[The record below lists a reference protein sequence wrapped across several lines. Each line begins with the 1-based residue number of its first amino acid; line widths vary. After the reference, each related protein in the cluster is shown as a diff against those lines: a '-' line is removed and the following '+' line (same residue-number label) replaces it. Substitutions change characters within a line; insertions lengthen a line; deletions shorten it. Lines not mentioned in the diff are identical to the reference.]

1 MNKGLMHPT
10 RIVPAGFL
18 LAIALGTVTLMLPI
32 ATRSGE
38 SAGFLTALFTATS
51 AICVTGLITV
61 DTPTFWSPFG
71 QVAIMLMIKIGGL
84 GIMTAATLLGLAAGR
99 RLSLSDRAVALT
111 EHGHLNRAEAIS
123 LVKLVFVVS
132 IAIEAIVA
140 LALWLRWW
148 LGYGMAAGEAAWHG
162 LFHAISAFNNAGF
175 STFSANL
182 IDWQADAA
190 ILLPIMAAIVIGGI
204 GFPVLHEVWARRNPD
219 RRRRPWSLHSRLTL
233 ATTVVLLVMGT
244 LLVLVA
250 EWANPKTL
258 GAMPFGTAL
267 LNAAFHSV
275 SMRTAGFNAVD
286 IAAFADPTLS
296 INYVFMLIGGG
307 SAGTAGGLK
316 VTTFALLGFVVWS
329 EVRGHAETTMFGRRV
344 GSAVVRQ
351 ALSIVLIAIGLI
363 GMVTLII
370 DWIEPAIDFRYI
382 LFETISAFATV
393 GLSAGITAQLS
404 TPSQL
409 LLVLLMFVGR
419 VGTITFVTA
428 LALAPRSVHYRYPQ
442 EQPIVG

>member
-1 MNKGLMHPT
+1 MHPT
-10 RIVPAGFL
+10 RIVPAAFL
-18 LAIALGTVTLMLPI
+18 AAIAIGTALLMLPW
-32 ATRSGE
+32 ATTSGQ

-71 QVAIMLMIKIGGL
+71 QAAILVMIQIGGL
-84 GIMTAATLLGLAAGR
+84 GIMTAATLLGLVAGR

-111 EHGHLNRAEAIS
+111 EHGHFNRAEAVS
-123 LVKLVFVVS
+123 LIKLVFVVS
-132 IAIEAIVA
+132 IAIEALVA
-140 LALWLRWW
+140 LALGLRWW
-148 LGYGMAAGEAAWHG
+148 LGHGMGAGEAAWHG
-162 LFHAISAFNNAGF
+162 LFHAVSAFNNAGF

-182 IDWQADAA
+182 IDWQGDAA
-190 ILLPIMAAIVIGGI
+190 ILVPIMAAIVIGGI
-204 GFPVLHEVWARRNPD
+204 GFPVLHEVWARRDPD

-233 ATTVVLLVMGT
+233 ATTAVLLVAGT
-244 LLVLVA
+244 GLVLVA
-250 EWANPKTL
+250 EWANPRTL
-258 GAMPFGTAL
+258 GPLSPASAV

-275 SMRTAGFNAVD
+275 SMRTAGFNTVD
-286 IAAFADPTLS
+286 IAALADPTLS
-296 INYVFMLIGGG
+296 ITYALMLIGGG

-363 GMVTLII
+363 GMVTQVI
-370 DWIEPAIDFRYI
+370 DWIEPTIDFRFI

-404 TPSQL
+404 TPSL
-409 LLVLLMFVGR
+409 LLLILLMFVGR
-419 VGTITFVTA
+419 VGTITFATA